1 MAKLRKRKLRRVRW
15 DFRTNNLFLNNVA
28 KDYYKILGVSNGAS
42 QDEIKKAFR
51 ELAHKYHPDKQ
62 GGSAEKFKEINEA
75 HQVLSNPEKRQQY
88 DQFGTTFEQAQS
100 QGGFSGFDGFRD
112 FSGFANGFDFGDLGE
127 MFGFG
132 DIFGGGRKAKSRA
145 SRGRDIEVEM
155 QIDFREAVFGAEK
168 VLELYKPCICEKCDG
183 SGVDPES
190 KISTC
195 LNCGGSGR
203 VQTIQRTFFGSFQ
216 TVTTCPNCGGEGK
229 RAEKECRGCN
239 GVGVVRASKKIKIK
253 IPAGIDNGETI
264 KLSGE
269 GEAGKRGGKPG
280 DLFIN
285 LKVKPDQEFKR
296 QGNDI
301 LSKIGI
307 SFTRAALGDKIE
319 VETLDGKVKLA
330 IPSGTQSGQIFRLKE
345 KGVPNLGSHGRGD
358 HLIEVA
364 VVTPTRLSRRQR
376 ELLEELAQE

>member
-1 MAKLRKRKLRRVRW
+1 M
-15 DFRTNNLFLNNVA
+15 A
-28 KDYYKILGVSNGAS
+28 KDYYKILGVDKNAS
-42 QDEIKKAFR
+42 AEEIKKTFR

-75 HQVLSNPEKRQQY
+75 YQVLGNPEKRQQY
-88 DQFGTTFEQAQS
+88 DQFGTTFEQAQG

-112 FSGFANGFDFGDLGE
+112 FSGFANGFDFSDLGD

-132 DIFGGGRKAKSRA
+132 DIFGGGRKKTRA

-168 VLELYKPCICEKCDG
+168 VLELYKPSICEKCGG
-183 SGVDPES
+183 SGTDPQS

-195 LNCGGSGR
+195 SNCGGSGR
-203 VQTIQRTFFGSFQ
+203 VQQIQRTFFGSFQ
-216 TVTTCPNCGGEGK
+216 TVTTCPACGGEGK
-229 RAEKECRGCN
+229 KAEKECKECRGS
-239 GVGVVRASKKIKIK
+239 GVVRASKKIKIK
-253 IPAGIDNGETI
+253 IPAGVDNGETI
-264 KLSGE
+264 KISGE

-285 LKVKPDQEFKR
+285 FKVKPDREFKR

-307 SFTRAALGDKIE
+307 SFTQAALGDKIE
-319 VETLDGKVKLA
+319 VETLDGKIKLT
-330 IPSGTQSGQIFRLKE
+330 IPPGTQSGQIFRLKE
-345 KGVPNLGSHGRGD
+345 KGVPSARGYNRGD
-358 HLIEVA
+358 HLVEVA
-364 VVTPTRLSRRQR
+364 VTTPTRLSRKQK
-376 ELLEELAQE
+376 ELLEELAKE